1 MQQHG
6 HQQRR
11 QHRAQQVGRGGRAD
25 GAGHVAARHGREGD
39 GRLHRGRQRA
49 DEQHAQPQAG
59 RQQTGKQRPQSQAQQ
74 REQHEGAAQDQG
86 MQAQVLHSRHNG
98 VGGQPRPVQEEQQ
111 RDRHVAGDQH
121 ERRPL
126 PTAGN
131 TLARITVAISVRVK
145 ASGRKRRMAE
155 VPGQFPTTI
164 GAPLA
169 IVKPI
174 DYFDC
179 HRNFLLPAAMLNPLW
194 LKTFAAAAAA
204 QLHRGRAAAG
214 LTQPPSANTCASWSR
229 R

>member
-1 MQQHG
+1 
-6 HQQRR
+6 
-11 QHRAQQVGRGGRAD
+11 
-25 GAGHVAARHGREGD
+25 
-39 GRLHRGRQRA
+39 
-49 DEQHAQPQAG
+49 
-59 RQQTGKQRPQSQAQQ
+59 
-74 REQHEGAAQDQG
+74 
-86 MQAQVLHSRHNG
+86 MQAQVLHARHDG
-98 VGGQPRPVQEEQQ
+98 VGGQPRPMQEKQQ

-121 ERRPL
+121 ERRPW

-155 VPGQFPTTI
+155 VPGQFPATI

-194 LKTFAAAAAA
+194 LKTFAAAAAPSFTE
-204 QLHRGRAAAG
+204 AA
-214 LTQPPSANTCASWSR
+214 R
-229 R
+229 RWA